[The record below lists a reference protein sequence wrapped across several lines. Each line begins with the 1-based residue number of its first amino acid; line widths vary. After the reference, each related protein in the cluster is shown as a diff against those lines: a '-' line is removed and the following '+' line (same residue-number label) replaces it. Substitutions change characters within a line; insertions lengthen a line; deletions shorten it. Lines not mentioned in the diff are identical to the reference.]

1 MSQCTITVHWL
12 YNSVHSTIAMLYYY
26 YKNNPAF
33 KEIGVST
40 YVHPSV
46 IGLFQI
52 KTVVFP
58 FHNFLCLPVMKIKL
72 CTFKVLLKFK
82 IDLATI

>member
-12 YNSVHSTIAMLYYY
+12 YNSVHSTIAMFYYY

-46 IGLFQI
+46 IGLFQNSRI
-52 KTVVFP
+52 PIPQLFVSPCNENKTTY
-58 FHNFLCLPVMKIKL
+58 L
-72 CTFKVLLKFK
+72 
-82 IDLATI
+82 